1 MSLVTQ
7 QNLLKKELGLRD
19 LVLTQIVFV
28 VGTSWVGTA
37 AKLGP
42 SQTVYWLL
50 AILLF
55 YLPVAAVVIYLI
67 KLMPL
72 EGGLYQWAKFGFNDF
87 TGFMVAWNLWLL
99 GIVVMAGTGLV
110 IATQL
115 FYAIGPSAA
124 WMPGNRIFVSALNG
138 ALIAVLILVTIRG
151 LSLGKWVHN
160 VGAILLL
167 VTYCALIA
175 LPFFARAAGK
185 LPQYRPVEW
194 AMPAA
199 TLFSL
204 NIFSKMALGALSG
217 FEYVAILAGE
227 TRAPVRNI
235 GRSVIIAAP
244 IIALMFILGTSSVM
258 AYVKFG
264 DIDLIGPVPQALSIG
279 AREFGIGSVVASIA
293 ILMLAGRAIALL
305 SIYFTGNTRL
315 PMVAGWDH
323 ILPDVVYAPAT
334 ALQNADQLHHL
345 CRHRDSSLCRGK
357 PARGWRAGSIS
368 THRQCGRNL
377 LRHRLS
383 GPFRHSDIWFAKAFL
398 ARAALAESSRCGR
411 RADHAFIH
419 RAHDFSDRRSPEPL
433 LFCRQDHCCHC
444 CGEFARRI
452 DFHSRRTSPPA
463 NRFRHFI
470 GNAASAVT
478 FARLILSDKLLVRSS
493 SIRII
498 LTKISPI

>member
-1 MSLVTQ
+1 MSLATQ
-7 QNLLKKELGLRD
+7 QHALKKELGLRD

-55 YLPVAAVVIYLI
+55 YLPVAAVVIYLN

-87 TGFMVAWNLWLL
+87 TGFIVAWNLWLL

-110 IATQL
+110 IATQ
-115 FYAIGPSAA
+115 FSYALGPGAL
-124 WMPGNRIFVSALNG
+124 WMPGNRLFVSTLNG
-138 ALIAVLILVTIRG
+138 ALIAILILVTIRG

-160 VGAILLL
+160 IGALLL
-167 VTYCALIA
+167 IATYAALIA
-175 LPFFARAAGK
+175 LPFLARASGK
-185 LPQYRPVEW
+185 LPHYRPIEW

-258 AYVKFG
+258 AYVKFA

-279 AREFGIGSVVASIA
+279 ARAFGGGTAIASIA

-323 ILPDVVYAPAT
+323 ILPAWFTRLHPRYKTPINSVVFVGIVTLIFAIGSQLGVGQQEAFQLIDNAAGIFYGIAYLVLFAIPICGLRRHTSRAPLWLKIAAAAG
-334 ALQNADQLHHL
+334 ALTTLLYIVLTIFPIVEVQSRVSFAAKIIIVTVVANLLGALIFL
-345 CRHRDSSLCRGK
+345 AGERHRHQERIATQSESCERG
-357 PARGWRAGSIS
+357 
-368 THRQCGRNL
+368 L
-377 LRHRLS
+377 
-383 GPFRHSDIWFAKAFL
+383 
-398 ARAALAESSRCGR
+398 
-411 RADHAFIH
+411 
-419 RAHDFSDRRSPEPL
+419 
-433 LFCRQDHCCHC
+433 
-444 CGEFARRI
+444 
-452 DFHSRRTSPPA
+452 
-463 NRFRHFI
+463 
-470 GNAASAVT
+470 
-478 FARLILSDKLLVRSS
+478 
-493 SIRII
+493 
-498 LTKISPI
+498 

>member
-124 WMPGNRIFVSALNG
+124 WLPGNRVFVSALNG
-138 ALIAVLILVTIRG
+138 ALIAALILVTIRG

-167 VTYCALIA
+167 ATYGALIA

-185 LPQYRPVEW
+185 LPHYRPVEW

-199 TLFSL
+199 TVFSL

-227 TRAPVRNI
+227 TRSPVRNI

-264 DIDLIGPVPQALSIG
+264 DIDLIGPVPQALTIG
-279 AREFGIGSVVASIA
+279 AREFGIGSIVASIA
-293 ILMLAGRAIALL
+293 VLMLAGRAIALL

-323 ILPDVVYAPAT
+323 ILPTWFTRLQPRYKTPINSIIFVGIVTFLFAVGSQLGVGAQEAFQLIDNAAGIFYGIAYLVLFAIPIFGLRKHSSRAPLWLKVVAAAGALTTLLYIVLTIFPIVEVQSRFSFAAKIIVAT
-334 ALQNADQLHHL
+334 VAA
-345 CRHRDSSLCRGK
+345 
-357 PARGWRAGSIS
+357 
-368 THRQCGRNL
+368 NL
-377 LRHRLS
+377 LGVLIFIPGERRRRQQISASL
-383 GPFRHSDIWFAKAFL
+383 KASL
-398 ARAALAESSRCGR
+398 N
-411 RADHAFIH
+411 
-419 RAHDFSDRRSPEPL
+419 P
-433 LFCRQDHCCHC
+433 
-444 CGEFARRI
+444 
-452 DFHSRRTSPPA
+452 
-463 NRFRHFI
+463 
-470 GNAASAVT
+470 
-478 FARLILSDKLLVRSS
+478 
-493 SIRII
+493 
-498 LTKISPI
+498 

>member
-1 MSLVTQ
+1 MKTSSERSVAAHSAVF
-7 QNLLKKELGLRD
+7 KKELGLRD

-37 AKLGP
+37 GKLGP

-55 YLPVAAVVIYLI
+55 YLPLAAVVIYLNR
-67 KLMPL
+67 LMPL
-72 EGGLYQWAKFGFNDF
+72 EGGVYQWAKFGFNDF
-87 TGFMVAWNLWLL
+87 TGFIVAWNLWLL
-99 GIVVMAGTGLV
+99 GIVIMAGTGLV

-115 FYAIGPSAA
+115 SYAIGPGAA
-124 WMPGNRIFVSALNG
+124 WMPGNRLFVSALNG

-167 VTYCALIA
+167 VTYAALVA

-185 LPQYRPVEW
+185 LPQYHPIEW
-194 AMPAA
+194 AMPTA

-258 AYVKFG
+258 AYVKFS

-279 AREFGIGSVVASIA
+279 ARGFGAGAAVTSIA

-323 ILPDVVYAPAT
+323 ILPAWFTRLQPRYKTPVNSIFFVGVITLVFAIGSQVGVGQQEAFQLIDNAGGIFYAIAYLILFAIPIFGLRRHMRCAPLWLKIIAAVG
-334 ALQNADQLHHL
+334 AL
-345 CRHRDSSLCRGK
+345 
-357 PARGWRAGSIS
+357 
-368 THRQCGRNL
+368 TTL
-377 LRHRLS
+377 LYIVLTVF
-383 GPFRHSDIWFAKAFL
+383 PIV
-398 ARAALAESSRCGR
+398 EV
-411 RADHAFIH
+411 
-419 RAHDFSDRRSPEPL
+419 RSPFSFAAKIIIVTVAANL
-433 LFCRQDHCCHC
+433 IGALIFAV
-444 CGEFARRI
+444 GERR
-452 DFHSRRTSPPA
+452 R
-463 NRFRHFI
+463 
-470 GNAASAVT
+470 GMAAA
-478 FARLILSDKLLVRSS
+478 
-493 SIRII
+493 
-498 LTKISPI
+498 

>member
-1 MSLVTQ
+1 VALVAEQ
-7 QNLLKKELGLRD
+7 DLLKKELGLRD

-37 AKLGP
+37 AKLGAA
-42 SQTVYWLL
+42 QTVYWLL
-50 AILLF
+50 AIALF
-55 YLPVAAVVIYLI
+55 YVPVAAVVIYLN

-87 TGFMVAWNLWLL
+87 TGFIVAWNLWLL

-110 IATQL
+110 IATNI
-115 FYAIGPSAA
+115 FYAVGPSAA
-124 WMPGNRIFVSALNG
+124 WMPGNRLFVSALNG
-138 ALIAVLILVTIRG
+138 ALIAMLILVTIRG

-160 VGAILLL
+160 LGAILMLI
-167 VTYCALIA
+167 TYAAVIA
-175 LPFFARAAGK
+175 LPLIARAAGK
-185 LPQYRPVEW
+185 LPHYRPIEF

-199 TLFSL
+199 TIFSL

-258 AYVKFG
+258 AYVKFA

-279 AREFGIGSVVASIA
+279 ARDFGIGSIVASIA

-323 ILPDVVYAPAT
+323 ILPTWFTRLQPRYKTPINSIIFVGIVTFIFAMGSQLGVGAQEAFQLIDNAAGIFYAVAYLVLFAIPMFGLRKQTRRPPLWLKIVA
-334 ALQNADQLHHL
+334 A
-345 CRHRDSSLCRGK
+345 
-357 PARGWRAGSIS
+357 AGAM
-368 THRQCGRNL
+368 TTL
-377 LRHRLS
+377 LYIVLTIFPIVEVQSRFL
-383 GPFRHSDIWFAKAFL
+383 FAAKIIVITV
-398 ARAALAESSRCGR
+398 AA
-411 RADHAFIH
+411 
-419 RAHDFSDRRSPEPL
+419 
-433 LFCRQDHCCHC
+433 
-444 CGEFARRI
+444 
-452 DFHSRRTSPPA
+452 
-463 NRFRHFI
+463 NFI
-470 GNAASAVT
+470 GILIFIPGERRRRQILAAE
-478 FARLILSDKLLVRSS
+478 KVR
-493 SIRII
+493 
-498 LTKISPI
+498 